1 MQPNEFADLLASF
14 AQRPVPPVSGRHVY
28 VWHGELPA
36 LDTAIPAGLAVQLDL
51 YDLAADLSKHPYA
64 LDEARRL
71 LQTAIQTW
79 LRTHAPAPG
88 KRQVIAVTGCTL
100 LERYR
105 VPLDA
110 FFQVAGDSRMTIL
123 CVPPSETS
131 FAPRR
136 PLPGYVIVQPAAA
149 LVYLAAIVGEQA
161 TIGAAI
167 P

>member
-1 MQPNEFADLLASF
+1 
-14 AQRPVPPVSGRHVY
+14 
-28 VWHGELPA
+28 
-36 LDTAIPAGLAVQLDL
+36 
-51 YDLAADLSKHPYA
+51 
-64 LDEARRL
+64 
-71 LQTAIQTW
+71 
-79 LRTHAPAPG
+79 
-88 KRQVIAVTGCTL
+88 
-100 LERYR
+100 
-105 VPLDA
+105 
-110 FFQVAGDSRMTIL
+110 MTIL